1 MLNHPVTRGICG
13 LSLAVG
19 LAASLT
25 ACQQQANEY
34 VPPPPP
40 PVTVAMPVQREVTD
54 YLEYT
59 GATRAA
65 QTVEIRARVSGF
77 LESMHFEPGATVNAG
92 DLLFV
97 IDPRPY
103 EARVAAAEAEV
114 ANGKALLAK
123 AESDF
128 QRKAL
133 AIKKGAVTEADLVAS
148 RAERDAAEAGVRA
161 AEASLLQAQLDLAYT
176 QVTAPISGRLG
187 RNRVD
192 VGNLVGQ
199 SEPTLLTNITQYD
212 PMYAYFNMNER
223 DLLRML
229 AIHRS
234 RVEQGDVSVDQPLR
248 EAKIPLFLGDA
259 SAQGYPHQG
268 WMDFAE
274 SAVDPTTGTIELRAV
289 FDNTGQPPML
299 YPGLFVR
306 LKLPVAERESALLV
320 SERAVGADPAG
331 RYLLVV
337 GADDVVEQR
346 PVQLGQLHDGLRV
359 ILKGLEPGERVVVNG
374 LQRAR
379 PGAKV
384 APTEAPMPGSED
396 AKATATAEQG

>member
-1 MLNHPVTRGICG
+1 MLNHANARGLCG
-13 LSLAVG
+13 LCMAVG
-19 LAASLT
+19 LVTFLT

-34 VPPPPP
+34 VAPPPP
-40 PVTVAMPVQREVTD
+40 PVTVAVPIQREVTD

-59 GATRAA
+59 GTTRAA

-77 LESMHFEPGATVNAG
+77 LQSMHFEPGATVSEG

-103 EARVAAAEAEV
+103 QARVTAAEAEV
-114 ANGKALLAK
+114 ANSKALLAK
-123 AESDF
+123 AESDY

-133 AIKKGAVTEADLVAS
+133 AIKKGAVTEADMVAS
-148 RAERDAAEAGVRA
+148 RAERDAADAGVRA

-199 SEPTLLTNITQYD
+199 SDPTLLTSITQYD
-212 PMYAYFNMNER
+212 PIYAYFNMNER

-229 AIHRS
+229 AIHRA
-234 RVEQGDVSVDQPLR
+234 RVAQGDVSVDKPLR
-248 EAKIPLFLGDA
+248 ESKIPLYLGDA
-259 SAQGYPHQG
+259 SEQGYPHQG

-274 SAVDPTTGTIELRAV
+274 SSVDPTTGTIELRAV
-289 FDNTGQPPML
+289 FDNVGQPPML

-306 LKLPVAERESALLV
+306 LRLPVADRESALLV

-346 PVQLGQLHDGLRV
+346 PVEPGQLHDGLRV
-359 ILKGLEPGERVVVNG
+359 ILKGLDPGERVVVNG

-396 AKATATAEQG
+396 VAATATAEQS